1 MTCFLI
7 YCSRLTL
14 MLWMLYSPTMENTHS
29 HTGNNLNNLTY
40 LWKYTLLNSPTM
52 ENTHSHTGNNL
63 NNLT

>member
-1 MTCFLI
+1 
-7 YCSRLTL
+7 
-14 MLWMLYSPTMENTHS
+14 MENTHS